1 MIKNSFLLFL
11 LLTFSFSTYSKSIE
25 DGFEALKIYNYFEA
39 KRILEQKL
47 KKNESAS
54 SFGLATIYFRNDNP
68 FHNLDSAFRY
78 VLKAEKTFLFVKPK
92 VLESL
97 IKFNFNE
104 LEIIELKRKI
114 SSGYFIITKKLNSE
128 IAYQE
133 FLTIHPWANER
144 FSAISKRDSLAFY
157 AAMEQNTSQS
167 YKFFL
172 SKYPES
178 EYARIAQKEIYLK
191 EFEEL
196 TADKNLADYIK
207 FIEKQPTNPFVNEA
221 ENQIFKLQTQINT
234 LESYSQFIENFPQN
248 HNVDLAWRKLFQ
260 IYMYN
265 YSDERIKSF
274 RLEYPDYPFQ
284 NELNEELSMSTQ
296 ILLPYKKENY
306 YGWMSVTGEIVSD
319 ATYESLNL
327 YKEGLAAASRFGK
340 IGYVDKNNKI
350 VIPFEYDVASD
361 FEDGRAVVEKNG
373 KVGII
378 DRTGK
383 IIFDIEFEDIGQ
395 YSEGL
400 VYAKKDSL
408 YAYYDRFGK
417 QIIKERFKEA
427 FSFTKGLA
435 LVVVDDGSGNEFQN
449 YIDCFGNFLF
459 PLKYESINSLN
470 DKLFIFQSG
479 DFYGLID
486 LKSKII
492 QEAKFDE
499 IASISDN
506 RIAFVLN
513 GKIGYFDDFGN
524 QIIAPIFDNLINFS
538 KHASFKGGYAKV
550 SVKSKFGVIDTQGKI
565 IIPAIYQN
573 IGEIS
578 DLVAFQKEGFWGY
591 LNLLNKVSVPPAYD
605 EARSFDNEAAIVSF
619 NNRFGVID
627 KTGEIKVPIIFDDIQ
642 KINDKLYITKI
653 GLKHTLIFNDG
664 TALTTENYTKIRILN
679 KEYLLLTNENDF
691 HYFYLPE
698 MRLIKAKI

>member
-1 MIKNSFLLFL
+1 MIKNSFLLIL
-11 LLTFSFSTYSKSIE
+11 LLTLSFSTYSKSIE

-39 KRILEQKL
+39 KRIFEQKI

-54 SFGLATIYFRNDNP
+54 SFGLATIYYRKDNP

-78 VLKAEKTFLFVKPK
+78 VLKAEKTFFLVKPK

-97 IKFNFNE
+97 SKFNFNE
-104 LEIIELKRKI
+104 LEIIELIRKI
-114 SSGYFIITKKLNSE
+114 SSSYFIITKKINSE

-157 AAMEQNTSQS
+157 AAMEINTSQS
-167 YKFFL
+167 FKMFL

-178 EYARIAQKEIYLK
+178 EFSKMAQKEINLK

-196 TADKNLADYIK
+196 TPNKNLGEYMK
-207 FIEKQPTNPFVNEA
+207 FIEDKPMNPFVNEA

-234 LESYSQFIENFPQN
+234 LESYAQFIENFPKN

-306 YGWMSVTGEIVSD
+306 FGWMSVNGDVVSE

-327 YKEGLAAASRFGK
+327 YKEGLAMASRLGK

-383 IIFDIEFEDIGQ
+383 IIFDIAFEDIGQ

-408 YAYYDRFGK
+408 YAYYDRFGQ

-435 LVVVDDGSGNEFQN
+435 LVVVVDGAGNEFQN
-449 YIDCFGNFLF
+449 YIDRFGNFLF

-479 DFYGLID
+479 DFYGLMD

-499 IASISDN
+499 IASISEN

-524 QIIAPIFDNLINFS
+524 QIIAPIYDNLINFS

-550 SVKSKFGVIDTQGKI
+550 AVKGKFGVIDTQGKM

-578 DLVAFQKEGFWGY
+578 DLVAFQKDGLWGY
-591 LNLLNKVSVPPAYD
+591 VNLLNKVSVPPTYD

-619 NNRFGVID
+619 NNRFGIINT
-627 KTGEIKVPIIFDDIQ
+627 KGEIKVPIIFDDVQ

-653 GLKHTLIFNDG
+653 GDKRTLIFNDG
-664 TALTTENYTKIRILN
+664 TALTTENYTKIRILS
-679 KEYLLLTNENDF
+679 KEYLILTNENDF

>member
-1 MIKNSFLLFL
+1 MIKNSFLLIL
-11 LLTFSFSTYSKSIE
+11 LLTISLSSYSKSIE
-25 DGFEALKIYNYFEA
+25 DGFKALKIYNYFEA
-39 KRILEQKL
+39 KRIFEQKI

-78 VLKAEKTFLFVKPK
+78 VLKAEKTFLLVKPK

-97 IKFNFNE
+97 SKFNFNE

-114 SSGYFIITKKLNSE
+114 STNYFIITKKINSE

-178 EYARIAQKEIYLK
+178 EYSKMAQKEINLK

-196 TADKNLADYIK
+196 TSNKNLADYMR
-207 FIEKQPTNPFVNEA
+207 FIEEKPTNPFVNEA

-234 LESYSQFIENFPQN
+234 LESYSQFIENFPKN

-274 RLEYPDYPFQ
+274 RLEYPNYPFQ

-306 YGWMSVTGEIVSD
+306 FGWMNVTGDLVSE
-319 ATYESLNL
+319 ASYESLNL
-327 YKEGLAAASRFGK
+327 YKEGLAMASRFGK

-383 IIFDIEFEDIGQ
+383 IIFDIAFEDIGQ

-408 YAYYDRFGK
+408 YAYYDRFGQ

-449 YIDCFGNFLF
+449 YIDRFGNFLF

-470 DKLFIFQSG
+470 DKLFIFQSCY
-479 DFYGLID
+479 FFGLMD

-499 IASISDN
+499 IASISEN

-524 QIIAPIFDNLINFS
+524 QIIAPIYDNLINFS

-550 SVKSKFGVIDTQGKI
+550 AFKSKFGVIDASGKM

-578 DLVAFQKEGFWGY
+578 DLVSFQKDGLWGY
-591 LNLLNKVSVPPAYD
+591 VNLLNKVIVPPTYD

-619 NNRFGVID
+619 NNRFGIINT
-627 KTGEIKVPIIFDDIQ
+627 KGEIKVPIIFDDVQ

-653 GLKHTLIFNDG
+653 GDKRTLIFNDG
-664 TALTTENYTKIRILN
+664 TALTTENYSKIRILT
-679 KEYLLLTNENDF
+679 KEYLILTNENDF